1 MASQGVLTCVL
12 LRERSERALGTKSR
26 QRKAALPA
34 LFFLRTSLPRASLSL
49 PCRPYSAAC
58 PLDGV
63 DGCAPPVIPARS
75 RSIRWLMYSGERV
88 LRAT

>member
-1 MASQGVLTCVL
+1 MASQGH
-12 LRERSERALGTKSR
+12 LRPPARAL
-26 QRKAALPA
+26 RKGAWDEEPATQGSAAGSI
-34 LFFLRTSLPRASLSL
+34 FLRTSLPRASLSL